1 MEKAVRAR
9 FKNGVFEPLEKLE
22 FDESKEFLIIVKD
35 FPVNDRF
42 AKAMGS
48 WKGTVDCDELIK
60 DIYENRRLSAKRP
73 EVKLW
78 NTSLIQIG

>member
-1 MEKAVRAR
+1 MERAVRAR

-35 FPVNDRF
+35 FPANDRF

-48 WKGTVDCDELIK
+48 WKGTVDFDELIR
-60 DIYENRRLSAKRP
+60 DIYESRSLSVERP
-73 EVKLW
+73 EIKL
-78 NTSLIQIG
+78 